1 MLAPMFSAETL
12 TTFVI
17 AALVMVAIPGPT
29 VLFTIGRAMALGRV
43 GGFLS
48 ILGTAIGSLVLVAG
62 VALGVGTVI
71 AQSVVL
77 FTVVK
82 VVGAGYLV
90 FLGIQAIRHRKDA
103 AGSVTGAQPRRSG
116 ARLLREGFV
125 VGVTN
130 PKSIAFFLAILPQFV
145 DLPAGSVP
153 MQLFVLGAITVT
165 IGVACDAIWV
175 LLASAARDWFGRS
188 PRRLQTMSTV
198 GGSLMIVLGAFLL
211 LWNEKPAPA

>member
-1 MLAPMFSAETL
+1 MFSADTL

-17 AALVMVAIPGPT
+17 AAFIMVVIPGPT

-48 ILGTAIGSLVLVAG
+48 ILGTAIGSILLVLA

-77 FTVVK
+77 FTIVK
-82 VVGAGYLV
+82 VLGAGYLI

-103 AGSVTGAQPRRSG
+103 ARAIVTERERRSRW
-116 ARLLREGFV
+116 RLLVEGFV
-125 VGVTN
+125 VGITN

-145 DLPAGSVP
+145 DLHAGSVP
-153 MQLFVLGAITVT
+153 VQLFVLGTIVVT
-165 IGVACDAIWV
+165 IGVACDAVWV
-175 LLASAARDWFGRS
+175 LLASAAREWFGRS
-188 PRRLQTMSTV
+188 PRRIEAMGAT
-198 GGSLMIVLGAFLL
+198 GGALMIALGAFLL
-211 LWNEKPAPA
+211 VWSEKPATT

>member
-1 MLAPMFSAETL
+1 MFSAETL
-12 TTFVI
+12 ATFVVASFI
-17 AALVMVAIPGPT
+17 MVAIPGPT
-29 VLFTIGRAMALGRV
+29 VLFTIGRAMALGRL

-48 ILGTAIGSLVLVAG
+48 ILGTAVGSVVLVVC
-62 VALGVGTVI
+62 VALGVGTIV

-77 FTVVK
+77 FTIVK
-82 VVGAGYLV
+82 VLGAGYLV

-103 AGSVTGAQPRRSG
+103 AEAVVGRVQKRSG
-116 ARLLREGFV
+116 LRLLGEGFV

-145 DLPAGSVP
+145 DLDSGSVP
-153 MQLFVLGAITVT
+153 LQLFVLGAIVVA

-188 PRRLQTMSTV
+188 PRRIEAMGAT
-198 GGSLMIVLGAFLL
+198 GGVLMIGLGAFLL
-211 LWNEKPAPA
+211 VWSEKPAAA